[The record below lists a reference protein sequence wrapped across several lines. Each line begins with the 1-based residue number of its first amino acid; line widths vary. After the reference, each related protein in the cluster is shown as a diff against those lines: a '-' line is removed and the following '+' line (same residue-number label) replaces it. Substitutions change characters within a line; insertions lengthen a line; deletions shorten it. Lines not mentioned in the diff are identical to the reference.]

1 MKRFSLIALFL
12 IFTQI
17 TFPQS
22 FVKVDSIINNAIVDS
37 VFPGASVIIG
47 TKENVLYK
55 NSYGH
60 YTYDSSSP
68 SVRNN
73 SMFDLASLTKVF
85 ATTMCMMKLVDE
97 GKVNLD
103 KKVSS
108 YLPEFANNRKSEIK
122 VRNLLLHNSGL
133 KAYYMPK
140 KSETAKEIIDTIMHF
155 PLSYP
160 TGSKTVYS
168 GLNMITCM
176 LIVQKVTGEP
186 MYKFYSDNYTKP
198 LGMKRTMFT
207 PPDSLKGQCVPT
219 LKNIQGFVHDPLA
232 RGLDGLSGNA
242 GLFSTTGDLAKICM
256 LLLNGGTYN
265 GKRYLKASTVKE
277 FITSDSSSGSRAL
290 GWDTNTFG
298 HTSAGPLFS
307 PSSFGHTGYTG
318 TSVWCDPVR
327 DVFVVLLTNRVYP
340 DDTKSVG
347 QTRIA
352 VDSEVIRILFP
363 DKNY

>member
-1 MKRFSLIALFL
+1 MKYFRLIALFL
-12 IFTQI
+12 VISQL
-17 TFPQS
+17 TFSQS
-22 FVKVDSIINNAIVDS
+22 FTKVDSIINQAITDS
-37 VFPGASVIIG
+37 VFPGASIIIG
-47 TKENVLYK
+47 TKDKILYQ

-60 YTYDSSSP
+60 YTYDKSSP
-68 SVRNN
+68 EVENT
-73 SMFDLASLTKVF
+73 SMFDMASLTKVF
-85 ATTMCMMKLVDE
+85 ATTMCMMKLADE
-97 GKVNLD
+97 GKINLD
-103 KKVSS
+103 ERVSS
-108 YLPEFANNRKSEIK
+108 YLPEFANNGKSGIK

-140 KSETAKEIIDTIMHF
+140 KGETAKEIIDTIMHF
-155 PLSYP
+155 PLSYT

-176 LIVQKVTGEP
+176 LIVQKITGEP

-198 LGMKRTMFT
+198 LGMNRTMFT
-207 PPDSLKGQCVPT
+207 PPDSLKNQCMPT

-242 GLFSTTGDLAKICM
+242 GLFSTTGDLAKICT
-256 LLLNGGTYN
+256 LLLNGGVYN
-265 GKRYLKASTVKE
+265 GKRYLKDSTVKE
-277 FITSDSSSGSRAL
+277 FISCDSSSGSRAL

-327 DVFVVLLTNRVYP
+327 NLFVVFLTNRVYP

-347 QTRIA
+347 STRVAI
-352 VDSEVIRILFP
+352 DSEVIRILFP
-363 DKNY
+363 EKQ

>member
-1 MKRFSLIALFL
+1 MKRVGLVILFL
-12 IFTQI
+12 ILSRPGFS
-17 TFPQS
+17 QS
-22 FVKVDSIINNAIVDS
+22 FTRVDSIIENAISDS
-37 VFPGASVIIG
+37 IFPGATIIVG
-47 TKENVLYK
+47 TKDRILYQ

-60 YTYDSSSP
+60 YTYDKSSP
-68 SVRNN
+68 QDENS

-97 GKVNLD
+97 GRVDLNKE
-103 KKVSS
+103 VST
-108 YLPEFANNRKSEIK
+108 YLPEFANNGKDKIK

-140 KSETAKEIIDTIMHF
+140 KGETAKEIIDTVMHF
-155 PLSYP
+155 PLSYA

-176 LIVQKVTGEP
+176 KIVEKVTGEP
-186 MYKFYSDNYTKP
+186 MYKFYKDNFTRP
-198 LGMKRTMFT
+198 LGMNRTMFT
-207 PPDSLKGQCVPT
+207 PPDSMKGYCIPT

-232 RGLDGLSGNA
+232 RGLGGLSGNA
-242 GLFSTTGDLAKICM
+242 GLFSTTTDLSKICR
-256 LLLNGGTYN
+256 LLLNDGTYD

-277 FITSDSSSGSRAL
+277 FTTCDSSSGSRAL

-327 DVFVVLLTNRVYP
+327 NIFVVLLTNRVYP

-347 QTRIA
+347 STRVA
-352 VDSEVIRILFP
+352 VDSEVIRILYP
-363 DKNY
+363 AKH